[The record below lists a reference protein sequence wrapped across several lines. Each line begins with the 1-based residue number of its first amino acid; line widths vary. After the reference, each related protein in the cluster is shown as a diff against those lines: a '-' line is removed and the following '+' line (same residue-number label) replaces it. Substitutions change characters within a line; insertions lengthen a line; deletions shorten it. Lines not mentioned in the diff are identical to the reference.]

1 MGALVLALAAAA
13 AQGAVSAAC
22 EPGAYYP
29 AAALAAMQS
38 QNGAELQATLNNV
51 VRTNTV
57 ENGYTFAWT
66 GLTSADAWNADPS
79 SGLVHE
85 IYKNMAWPANDT
97 VGNGNSGQTGW
108 NREHV
113 WPNSRGILD
122 AGPDYA
128 DLHNLHV
135 ADMNINSAR
144 SNLPYD
150 NCESANGC
158 TVPAHVE
165 AAPDTGKSGSVFM
178 PPAIH
183 RGDVARTILYMATR
197 YDGRDASTLKLQV
210 TDCPNAASAGYM
222 MGRLTTL
229 LEWHRLDPPSAR
241 ELYRNGA
248 VCGFQ
253 GNRNPYVDFPE
264 LANKVFGPGSG
275 YADPVQGCAAA
286 GQITPTV
293 TTMPTSSSEPSVPTV
308 PTPAPTPVPSAP
320 GAATS
325 APSAP
330 PSAVV
335 APGELVE
342 GDVAVVGYNSNAPKS
357 VALVLLNDVRAGAQL
372 LMTDNAYLGSAFKTT
387 EGVVTFT
394 ASAALPRGT
403 VLVWTAAATGWTNT
417 SGSFA
422 LSIAGDNVVL
432 LSGSLAA
439 PSRFYYALTYNAAFD
454 APSSTL
460 TASQCALPAILAA
473 AQTALALPR
482 LKGGRYNGPTMGSR
496 KELLAAISD
505 PGLWTQNDAVV
516 YDLAALPAFTVQVAP
531 TPAPTTLAPT
541 TAGPSAESPTTPQP
555 TLEPGQPTEQPT
567 EQPTVA
573 SAPTS
578 TRAPST
584 SGTGV
589 TGAPTPPAPSSG
601 SPALI
606 VVGVGAGVAVL
617 VLAALVV
624 CARRVRSAD
633 EVGYDTK
640 RGARGELATPDF

>member
-1 MGALVLALAAAA
+1 VSALVLALAAAA
-13 AQGAVSAAC
+13 AQGAAPAAC

-51 VRTNTV
+51 VRANTV
-57 ENGYTFAWT
+57 DNGYTFAWT
-66 GLTSADAWNADPS
+66 GLASADAWNADPS

-144 SNLPYD
+144 SNLPFD

-183 RGDVARTILYMATR
+183 RGDIARTIFYMATR

-275 YADPVQGCAAA
+275 YADPVSGCAAA

-293 TTMPTSSSEPSVPTV
+293 TAMPTSSSTPTVPTV
-308 PTPAPTPVPSAP
+308 PTPAPTRVPSAP
-320 GAATS
+320 SAATP

-330 PSAVV
+330 PSVV
-335 APGELVE
+335 AAPGELVE

-357 VALVLLNDVRAGAQL
+357 VALVLLNDMRAGAQL

-422 LSIAGDNVVL
+422 LSTAGDNVVL

-439 PSRFYYALTYNAAFD
+439 PSRFHYALTYNAAFD

-460 TASQCALPAILAA
+460 TSSQCALPATLAA

-482 LKGGRYNGPTMGSR
+482 LKGGRYSGPTAGSR
-496 KELLAAISD
+496 QELLAAISD
-505 PGLWTQNDAVV
+505 PSLWTQSDTTV
-516 YDLAALPAFTVQVAP
+516 YDLASLPAFTVQVAP
-531 TPAPTTLAPT
+531 TPTPTTLAPT

-567 EQPTVA
+567 VA
-573 SAPTS
+573 PAPTS
-578 TRAPST
+578 TAAPST
-584 SGTGV
+584 SDTGG
-589 TGAPTPPAPSSG
+589 TGAPTPPALSLG

-606 VVGVGAGVAVL
+606 VVGVGAGVAL
-617 VLAALVV
+617 LAALFV